1 MKNIKEDMELRKKTK
16 VQNAGA
22 GSLTTT
28 VPSFVRDVL
37 SLEKGDTIE
46 WHLYGDD
53 NWTSSK
59 IDEIYADPATQG
71 ITIRPNKLEELGY
84 NFTPNAFK
92 NVSKLSCF

>member
-1 MKNIKEDMELRKKTK
+1 MTNIKEDMELKKKTK

-46 WHLYGDD
+46 WII
-53 NWTSSK
+53 NTKTEEIK
-59 IDEIYADPATQG
+59 IRKIQ
-71 ITIRPNKLEELGY
+71 
-84 NFTPNAFK
+84 
-92 NVSKLSCF
+92 

>member
-1 MKNIKEDMELRKKTK
+1 MTNRKEDMELRKKTK

-46 WHLYGDD
+46 WII
-53 NWTSSK
+53 NTKTEEIK
-59 IDEIYADPATQG
+59 IRKIQND
-71 ITIRPNKLEELGY
+71 
-84 NFTPNAFK
+84 
-92 NVSKLSCF
+92 

>member
-1 MKNIKEDMELRKKTK
+1 MELRKKTK

-46 WHLYGDD
+46 WII
-53 NWTSSK
+53 NTKTEEIK
-59 IDEIYADPATQG
+59 IRKVAKIE
-71 ITIRPNKLEELGY
+71 
-84 NFTPNAFK
+84 
-92 NVSKLSCF
+92 